1 MHRFFVSQPFA
12 EEMQIVGTDAHHI
25 SNVLRMRVGQNIQIV
40 SSDRVTALME
50 IKALTTDA
58 AFVRLV
64 KRIEQ
69 VNEPSVRIILAQG
82 LAKGEKMDFII
93 QKAVEVGVNTIVPVA
108 MEHSVVKLDKNKAE
122 KKVERWQKIAEEAAK
137 QSKRDIV
144 PKVTNVMNLNEVL
157 NSFAGSTKLMAYEGE
172 TNLGLKKALS
182 AIQNIEEVLLIIGPE
197 GGIAGKE
204 LKAAELAGVT
214 TFSLGNRIL
223 RTETAGLVS
232 ATAIL
237 YETGDL
243 GG

>member
-1 MHRFFVSQPFA
+1 MHRFFIPQPFA
-12 EEMQIVGTDAHHI
+12 EEMQIIGADAHHI
-25 SNVLRMRVGQNIQIV
+25 SNVLRMRVGQHIQIV

-82 LAKGEKMDFII
+82 LAKGEKMDFIL

-108 MEHSVVKLDKNKAE
+108 MEYSVVKLDKNKAE

-144 PKVTNVMNLNEVL
+144 PKVTSVMDLDEVL
-157 NSFAGSTKLMAYEGE
+157 HSFAGSTKLMAYEGE
-172 TNLGLKKALS
+172 TNLGLKKALL

-204 LKAAELAGVT
+204 LKAAELAGVQ

>member
-1 MHRFFVSQPFA
+1 MHRFFISQPFA

-25 SNVLRMRVGQNIQIV
+25 SNVLRMRVGQYIQIV

-64 KRIEQ
+64 RRIEQ
-69 VNEPSVRIILAQG
+69 VNEPSVKIILAQG

-108 MEHSVVKLDKNKAE
+108 MEYSVVKLDKNKAE

-144 PKVTNVMNLNEVL
+144 PEVTSVMDLDEVL
-157 NSFAGSTKLMAYEGE
+157 HSFAGSTKLMAYEGE
-172 TNLGLKKALS
+172 TNLGLKKALL

-204 LKAAELAGVT
+204 LKAAELAGVQ

>member
-25 SNVLRMRVGQNIQIV
+25 SNVLRMRIGQHIQIV
-40 SSDRVTALME
+40 SSDCVTALME
-50 IKALTTDA
+50 IKALTAEA
-58 AFVRLV
+58 AFVCLV

-93 QKAVEVGVNTIVPVA
+93 QKAVEIGVNKIVPVA
-108 MEHSVVKLDKNKAE
+108 MEHSVVKLDKTKAC
-122 KKVERWQKIAEEAAK
+122 KKIERWQKIAEEAAK

-144 PKVTNVMNLNEVL
+144 PEVTEVMTLGEVL
-157 NSFAGSTKLMAYEGE
+157 CRFVSSTKLMAYENE
-172 TNLGLKKALS
+172 TKIGLKKALS
-182 AIQNIEEVLLIIGPE
+182 EIQNMEDILLIIGPE

-204 LKAAELAGVT
+204 IKAAELAGVQA
-214 TFSLGNRIL
+214 FSLGNRIL

>member
-1 MHRFFVSQPFA
+1 MHRFFIPQPFA
-12 EEMQIVGTDAHHI
+12 EEMQIIGADAHHI
-25 SNVLRMRVGQNIQIV
+25 SNVLRMRVGQHIQIV

-108 MEHSVVKLDKNKAE
+108 MEYSVVKLDK

-144 PKVTNVMNLNEVL
+144 PEVTSVMDLDEVL
-157 NSFAGSTKLMAYEGE
+157 HSFAGSAKLMAYEGE
-172 TNLGLKKALS
+172 TKSGLKKVLL
-182 AIQNIEEVLLIIGPE
+182 AIQNREEILLIIGPE
-197 GGIAGKE
+197 GGIAEKE
-204 LKAAELAGVT
+204 LKAAELAGAQ

>member
-1 MHRFFVSQPFA
+1 MHRFFIPQPFA
-12 EEMQIVGTDAHHI
+12 EEMQIIGADAHHI
-25 SNVLRMRVGQNIQIV
+25 SNVLRMRVGQHIQIV

-108 MEHSVVKLDKNKAE
+108 MEYSVVKLDKNKAE

-144 PKVTNVMNLNEVL
+144 PEVTSVMDLDEAL
-157 NSFAGSTKLMAYEGE
+157 HSFAGSAKLMAYEGE
-172 TNLGLKKALS
+172 TKSGLKKVLS
-182 AIQNIEEVLLIIGPE
+182 AIQNREEILLIIGPE
-197 GGIAGKE
+197 GGIAEKE
-204 LKAAELAGVT
+204 LKAAELAGAQ

>member
-1 MHRFFVSQPFA
+1 LHRFFVSQPFA

-25 SNVLRMRVGQNIQIV
+25 SNVLRMRVGQHIQIV
-40 SSDRVTALME
+40 SSDHVTALME
-50 IKALTTDA
+50 IKALTADA

-64 KRIEQ
+64 KCIEQ

-108 MEHSVVKLDKNKAE
+108 MEHSVVKLDKNKVE
-122 KKVERWQKIAEEAAK
+122 KKVERWQKIAQEAAK

-144 PKVTNVMNLNEVL
+144 PKVTSVMDLDEVL
-157 NSFAGSTKLMAYEGE
+157 HSFASSTKLMAYEGE

-182 AIQNIEEVLLIIGPE
+182 AIQEMEEILLIIGPE

-204 LKAAELAGVT
+204 LKAAELAGVQ

>member
-1 MHRFFVSQPFA
+1 MHRFFIPQPFA
-12 EEMQIVGTDAHHI
+12 EEMQIVGADAHHI
-25 SNVLRMRVGQNIQIV
+25 SNVLRMRVGQHIQIV

-108 MEHSVVKLDKNKAE
+108 MEYSVVKLDKNKAE

-144 PKVTNVMNLNEVL
+144 PEVTSVMDLYEVL
-157 NSFAGSTKLMAYEGE
+157 HSFAGSAKLMAYEGE
-172 TNLGLKKALS
+172 TNLGLKKALL
-182 AIQNIEEVLLIIGPE
+182 AIQNQSCQLLLQQNP
-197 GGIAGKE
+197 
-204 LKAAELAGVT
+204 
-214 TFSLGNRIL
+214 
-223 RTETAGLVS
+223 
-232 ATAIL
+232 
-237 YETGDL
+237 
-243 GG
+243 

>member
-1 MHRFFVSQPFA
+1 MHRFFIPQPFA
-12 EEMQIVGTDAHHI
+12 EEMQIIGADAHHI
-25 SNVLRMRVGQNIQIV
+25 SNVLRMRVGQHIQIV

-108 MEHSVVKLDKNKAE
+108 MEYSVVKLDKNKAE

-144 PKVTNVMNLNEVL
+144 PEVTSVMDLDEVL
-157 NSFAGSTKLMAYEGE
+157 HSFAGSAKLMAYEGE
-172 TNLGLKKALS
+172 TKSGLKKVLS
-182 AIQNIEEVLLIIGPE
+182 AIQNREEILLIIGPE
-197 GGIAGKE
+197 GGIAEKE
-204 LKAAELAGVT
+204 LKAAELAGAQ

-237 YETGDL
+237 YETGDF

>member
-1 MHRFFVSQPFA
+1 MHRFFIPQPFA
-12 EEMQIVGTDAHHI
+12 EEMQIIGADAHHI
-25 SNVLRMRVGQNIQIV
+25 SNVLRMRVGQHIQIV

-144 PKVTNVMNLNEVL
+144 PEVTSVMDLDEAL
-157 NSFAGSTKLMAYEGE
+157 HSFAGSAKLMAYEGE
-172 TNLGLKKALS
+172 TKAGLKKVLS
-182 AIQNIEEVLLIIGPE
+182 AIHNREEILLIIGPE
-197 GGIAGKE
+197 GGIAEKE
-204 LKAAELAGVT
+204 LKAAELAGAQ

>member
-1 MHRFFVSQPFA
+1 MHRFFIPQPFA
-12 EEMQIVGTDAHHI
+12 EEMQIIGADAHHI
-25 SNVLRMRVGQNIQIV
+25 SNVLRMRVGQHIQIV

-144 PKVTNVMNLNEVL
+144 PEVTSVMDLDEVL
-157 NSFAGSTKLMAYEGE
+157 HSFAGSAKLMAYEGE
-172 TNLGLKKALS
+172 TKSGLKKALL

-204 LKAAELAGVT
+204 LKAAELAGVQ

>member
-1 MHRFFVSQPFA
+1 MHRFFIPQPFA
-12 EEMQIVGTDAHHI
+12 EEMQIIGADAHHI
-25 SNVLRMRVGQNIQIV
+25 SNVLRMRVGQHIQIV

-108 MEHSVVKLDKNKAE
+108 MEHSVVKLDKNKVE

-144 PKVTNVMNLNEVL
+144 PKVTSVMDLDEVL
-157 NSFAGSTKLMAYEGE
+157 HSFASSTKLMAYEGE

-182 AIQNIEEVLLIIGPE
+182 AIQEMEEILLIIGPE

-204 LKAAELAGVT
+204 LKAAELAGVQ

>member
-1 MHRFFVSQPFA
+1 MHRFFIPQPFA
-12 EEMQIVGTDAHHI
+12 EEMQIIGADAHHI
-25 SNVLRMRVGQNIQIV
+25 SNVLRMRVGQHIQIV

-144 PKVTNVMNLNEVL
+144 PEVTSVMDLDEVL
-157 NSFAGSTKLMAYEGE
+157 HSFAGSAKLMAYEGE
-172 TNLGLKKALS
+172 TKSGLKKVLS
-182 AIQNIEEVLLIIGPE
+182 AISAIVVVASASAMA
-197 GGIAGKE
+197 AGQWVCIQDKCGKCVINQHNKQKASHSRSQE
-204 LKAAELAGVT
+204 LENT
-214 TFSLGNRIL
+214 RYISNN
-223 RTETAGLVS
+223 TE
-232 ATAIL
+232 
-237 YETGDL
+237 
-243 GG
+243 

>member
-1 MHRFFVSQPFA
+1 MHRFFIPQPFA
-12 EEMQIVGTDAHHI
+12 EEMQIIGADAHHI
-25 SNVLRMRVGQNIQIV
+25 SNVLRMRVGQHIQIV

-108 MEHSVVKLDKNKAE
+108 MEYSVVKLDKNKAE

-144 PKVTNVMNLNEVL
+144 PEVTSVMDLDEVL
-157 NSFAGSTKLMAYEGE
+157 HSFAGSAKLMAYEGE
-172 TNLGLKKALS
+172 TKSGLKKVLS
-182 AIQNIEEVLLIIGPE
+182 AIQNREEILLIIGPE
-197 GGIAGKE
+197 GDKAEKE
-204 LKAAELAGVT
+204 LKAAELAGAQ

-232 ATAIL
+232 VTAIL

>member
-1 MHRFFVSQPFA
+1 MHRFFIPQPFA
-12 EEMQIVGTDAHHI
+12 EEMQIIGADAHHI
-25 SNVLRMRVGQNIQIV
+25 SNVLRMRVGQHIQIV

-64 KRIEQ
+64 KRIDQ

-108 MEHSVVKLDKNKAE
+108 MEYSVVKLDKNKAE

-144 PKVTNVMNLNEVL
+144 PEVTSVMDLDEVL
-157 NSFAGSTKLMAYEGE
+157 HSFAGSAKLMAYEGE
-172 TNLGLKKALS
+172 TKSGLKKVLL
-182 AIQNIEEVLLIIGPE
+182 AIQNREEILLIIGPE
-197 GGIAGKE
+197 GGIAEKE
-204 LKAAELAGVT
+204 LKAAELAGAQ

>member
-1 MHRFFVSQPFA
+1 MHRFFIPQPFA
-12 EEMQIVGTDAHHI
+12 EEMQIVGADAHHI
-25 SNVLRMRVGQNIQIV
+25 SNVLRMRVGQHLQIV

-108 MEHSVVKLDKNKAE
+108 MEYSVVKLDKNKAE

-144 PKVTNVMNLNEVL
+144 PEVTSVMDLDEVL
-157 NSFAGSTKLMAYEGE
+157 HSFAGSAKLMAYEGE
-172 TNLGLKKALS
+172 TKSGLKKVLL
-182 AIQNIEEVLLIIGPE
+182 AIQNREEILLIIGPE
-197 GGIAGKE
+197 GGIAEKE
-204 LKAAELAGVT
+204 LKAAELAGAQ

>member
-12 EEMQIVGTDAHHI
+12 EEMQIIGADAHHI
-25 SNVLRMRVGQNIQIV
+25 SNVLRMRVGQHIQIV

-144 PKVTNVMNLNEVL
+144 PEVTSVMDMDEALH
-157 NSFAGSTKLMAYEGE
+157 SFAGSAKLMAYEGE
-172 TNLGLKKALS
+172 TKAGLKKVLS
-182 AIQNIEEVLLIIGPE
+182 AIQNREEILLIIGPE
-197 GGIAGKE
+197 GGIAEKE
-204 LKAAELAGVT
+204 LKAAELAGAQ

>member
-1 MHRFFVSQPFA
+1 MHRFFVSQTFA
-12 EEMQIVGTDAHHI
+12 EEMQIVGADAHHI
-25 SNVLRMRVGQNIQIV
+25 SNVLRMRVGQHIQIV

-108 MEHSVVKLDKNKAE
+108 MEYSVVKLDKNKAE

-144 PKVTNVMNLNEVL
+144 PEVTSVMDLDEAL
-157 NSFAGSTKLMAYEGE
+157 HSFAGSAKLMAYEGE
-172 TNLGLKKALS
+172 TKAGLKKVLS
-182 AIQNIEEVLLIIGPE
+182 AIQNREEILLIIGPE
-197 GGIAGKE
+197 GGIAEKE
-204 LKAAELAGVT
+204 LKAAELAGAQ

>member
-1 MHRFFVSQPFA
+1 MHRFFIPQPFA
-12 EEMQIVGTDAHHI
+12 EEMQIIGADAHHI
-25 SNVLRMRVGQNIQIV
+25 SNVLRMRVGQHIQIV

-144 PKVTNVMNLNEVL
+144 PEVTSVMDLDEVL
-157 NSFAGSTKLMAYEGE
+157 HSFAGSAKLMAYEGE
-172 TNLGLKKALS
+172 TKSGLKKVLL
-182 AIQNIEEVLLIIGPE
+182 AIQNREEILLIIGPE
-197 GGIAGKE
+197 GGIAEKE
-204 LKAAELAGVT
+204 LKAAELAGAQ

>member
-1 MHRFFVSQPFA
+1 MHRFFISQPFA

-25 SNVLRMRVGQNIQIV
+25 SNVLRMRVGQYIQIV

-64 KRIEQ
+64 RRIEQ
-69 VNEPSVRIILAQG
+69 VKIILAQG

-93 QKAVEVGVNTIVPVA
+93 QKAVEVGVNTIVPVE
-108 MEHSVVKLDKNKAE
+108 MEHSVVKLDKSKAG

-157 NSFAGSTKLMAYEGE
+157 NSFADSTKLMAYEGE
-172 TNLGLKKALS
+172 TNLGLKKALA
-182 AIQNIEEVLLIIGPE
+182 AIQNIEEILLIIGPE
-197 GGIAGKE
+197 GGIAEKE
-204 LKAAELAGVT
+204 LKAAELAGAK